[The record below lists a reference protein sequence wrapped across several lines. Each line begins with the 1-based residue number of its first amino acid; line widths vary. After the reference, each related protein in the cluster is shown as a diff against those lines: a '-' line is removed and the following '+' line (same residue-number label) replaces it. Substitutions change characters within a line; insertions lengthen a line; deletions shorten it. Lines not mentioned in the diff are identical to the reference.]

1 VFPEVSDDEPQA
13 PLHTTAATSAAYF
26 NDNNLVTLYLR

>member
-1 VFPEVSDDEPQA
+1 LPEFSDDEPHA

-26 NDNNLVTLYLR
+26 NDNNLVTFYLR